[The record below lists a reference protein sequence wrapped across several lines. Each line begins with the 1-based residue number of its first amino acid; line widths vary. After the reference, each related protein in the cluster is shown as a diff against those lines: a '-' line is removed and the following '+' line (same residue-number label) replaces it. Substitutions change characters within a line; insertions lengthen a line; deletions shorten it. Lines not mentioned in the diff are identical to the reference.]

1 MKRILVAVLAA
12 TLVCGMS
19 LTLPANAE
27 TEEPV
32 LETIVDEYSY
42 TSSVSSSLGFNG
54 STAICDS
61 TVRGNSL
68 ANRIEGKQILQKKV
82 LWWWSDVD
90 TWYEAVDSNYLG
102 MHNQAPVTENG
113 TYRVRIEARVYSGN
127 NYEDVYC
134 NSTEVSYP

>member
-54 STAICDS
+54 C
-61 TVRGNSL
+61 
-68 ANRIEGKQILQKKV
+68 
-82 LWWWSDVD
+82 
-90 TWYEAVDSNYLG
+90 
-102 MHNQAPVTENG
+102 
-113 TYRVRIEARVYSGN
+113 
-127 NYEDVYC
+127 C
-134 NSTEVSYP
+134 